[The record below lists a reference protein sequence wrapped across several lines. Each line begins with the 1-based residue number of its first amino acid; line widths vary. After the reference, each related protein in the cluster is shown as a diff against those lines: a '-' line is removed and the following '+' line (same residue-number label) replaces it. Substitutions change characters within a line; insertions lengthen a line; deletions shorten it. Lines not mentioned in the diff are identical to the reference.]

1 MRCATGSPLIG
12 TPISR
17 SSSGA
22 RGLADS
28 GWACPS
34 WPEEWFGKGLPAWA
48 DSIAHDEIADAGAV
62 GAPVG
67 GGLGLATPTI
77 LAHGPDALRRK
88 LLHPI
93 LTGEHMWCQL
103 FSEPGSGSDLAGL
116 TTRAERDGDEWVI
129 NGQKV
134 WNTSA
139 HHAEYGMLLAR
150 TDWDVPKHKGIS
162 YFALP
167 MHQPGVEVRPLRQMN
182 RHASFNEVFLTDARV
197 PVDMM
202 VGEPGEGWRAALTT
216 LAHERRFAGMFRP
229 RLPRSTAERS
239 VEAAAEADE
248 YFSTYSWYPQ
258 RAGRADLLIDAA
270 RAPNGSTIRW
280 CVRRSPRDRSR
291 ARQPVDCATS
301 PGAAS
306 ARAATGRGRG
316 RSASSRRV
324 MSPAGAA
331 LAHALIGGASG
342 MLDYDDGVLDGIVAE
357 VLVSVPAVSIAGGTD
372 QIQRNIIGE
381 QVLGLPPRAERRPR
395 DAVPGRTPQ
404 HVALTGPSALSPSE
418 GEAYGAAMASHNI
431 EMQQTAR
438 LREQGRRRLRRVER
452 RGGQARRAAPVE
464 GRRRLVAEELEEV
477 LPPLQ
482 LGAVPALDRERAHE
496 AQARRR
502 GLIRD

>member
-1 MRCATGSPLIG
+1 MAQQEDVR
-12 TPISR
+12 
-17 SSSGA
+17 GA
-22 RGLADS
+22 VREWIASHWDPDLGLVEWRTLLADS

-34 WPEEWFGKGLPAWA
+34 WPVEWYGKGLPAWA
-48 DSIAHDEIADAGAV
+48 DAVAQEEIGEAGAV
-62 GAPVG
+62 GPPVG
-67 GGLGLATPTI
+67 GGLGLAAPTI
-77 LAHGPDALRRK
+77 LAHGPDSLRAK

-197 PVDMM
+197 PADMM

-229 RLPRSTAERS
+229 RLPKADGRA
-239 VEAAAEADE
+239 VWEAAAEAEE

-258 RAGRADLLIDAA
+258 RAGRADLLVEAARDGGRLDDPLVRQAIAAETALVRAAQWTAQRAQAA
-270 RAPNGSTIRW
+270 RALGRP
-280 CVRRSPRDRSR
+280 
-291 ARQPVDCATS
+291 
-301 PGAAS
+301 PGAEGSLGKLAAS
-306 ARAATGRGRG
+306 DVAR
-316 RSASSRRV
+316 
-324 MSPAGAA
+324 GAA
-331 LAHALIGGASG
+331 LAHALIGGASA
-342 MLDYDDGVLDGIVAE
+342 MLDYEDGALDGVVAE

-381 QVLGLPPRAERRPR
+381 QVLGLPREPSVDRDIPFRDVPRNTSR
-395 DAVPGRTPQ
+395 
-404 HVALTGPSALSPSE
+404 
-418 GEAYGAAMASHNI
+418 
-431 EMQQTAR
+431 
-438 LREQGRRRLRRVER
+438 
-452 RGGQARRAAPVE
+452 
-464 GRRRLVAEELEEV
+464 
-477 LPPLQ
+477 
-482 LGAVPALDRERAHE
+482 
-496 AQARRR
+496 
-502 GLIRD
+502 

>member
-1 MRCATGSPLIG
+1 MPEPDEVRDEVRQWLSDHWDPDLSLIAWR
-12 TPISR
+12 TL
-17 SSSGA
+17 
-22 RGLADS
+22 LADS

-34 WPEEWFGKGLPAWA
+34 WPEEWYGKGLPAW
-48 DSIAHDEIADAGAV
+48 SEGIAHDAIADIGAV

-67 GGLGLATPTI
+67 GGMGLAAPTI
-77 LAHGPDALRRK
+77 LAHGSDALRRK
-88 LLHPI
+88 LLRPM

-197 PVDMM
+197 PADMI

-216 LAHERRFAGMFRP
+216 LAHERRFATSHRP
-229 RLPRSTAERS
+229 RLPRVDGRAVR
-239 VEAAAEADE
+239 EAQAEADE
-248 YFSTYSWYPQ
+248 YFKTYSWYPQ

-270 RAPNGSTIRW
+270 RDAGVLDDPH
-280 CVRRSPRDRSR
+280 VRQAIAAETALVR
-291 ARQPVDCATS
+291 ANQWTAQRAQAARALGRP
-301 PGAAS
+301 PGAEGSLGKLAAS
-306 ARAATGRGRG
+306 DVAR
-316 RSASSRRV
+316 
-324 MSPAGAA
+324 GAA
-331 LAHALIGGASG
+331 LGHALIGGASA
-342 MLDYDDGVLDGIVAE
+342 MLDYEDGALDGVVAE

-381 QVLGLPPRAERRPR
+381 QVLGLPREPSVDRDIPFRDVPRNTTR
-395 DAVPGRTPQ
+395 
-404 HVALTGPSALSPSE
+404 
-418 GEAYGAAMASHNI
+418 
-431 EMQQTAR
+431 
-438 LREQGRRRLRRVER
+438 
-452 RGGQARRAAPVE
+452 
-464 GRRRLVAEELEEV
+464 
-477 LPPLQ
+477 
-482 LGAVPALDRERAHE
+482 
-496 AQARRR
+496 
-502 GLIRD
+502 